1 MRGSMGLSAG
11 LSSVRRAR
19 PCHHLKT
26 VEVGSVSSDHLAGGW
41 GRGGGHSQAGAE
53 SLVAKISSVAEL
65 CACATQRMLR
75 AVVGV
80 APVVADLGAE
90 NRHVS

>member
-19 PCHHLKT
+19 PCHHLKP
-26 VEVGSVSSDHLAGGW
+26 VEIGSVSSDHLARG
-41 GRGGGHSQAGAE
+41 GGGHSQAGAE

-80 APVVADLGAE
+80 A
-90 NRHVS
+90 R